1 VFFVDQSKRRN
12 DWLAAQSQGMIGL
25 IQIFIFHFHKGPD
38 RAKIAFEKEKGL
50 QFASIDQ
57 SSAPTFASTSNSA
70 ATAAATAT
78 NSSSATTT
86 ATGSCTAA
94 TGQGSITIHQT
105 NVASKEVF
113 LLGSIFS

>member
-12 DWLAAQSQGMIGL
+12 DWLAAQSQGMTGL
-25 IQIFIFHFHKGPD
+25 TQIFFFHFHKGPD

-50 QFASIDQ
+50 LFASIDQ
-57 SSAPTFASTSNSA
+57 SSAPSSASTSTGA
-70 ATAAATAT
+70 ATAAATTT
-78 NSSSATTT
+78 NSSSAATT
-86 ATGSCTAA
+86 ATGASTAA
-94 TGQGSITIHQT
+94 TGQGSITTHPT